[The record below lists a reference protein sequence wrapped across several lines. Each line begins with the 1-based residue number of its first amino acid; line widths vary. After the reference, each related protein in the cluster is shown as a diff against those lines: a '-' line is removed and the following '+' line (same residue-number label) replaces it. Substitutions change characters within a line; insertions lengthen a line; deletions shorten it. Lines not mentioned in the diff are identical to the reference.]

1 MMRSSHKAGFLMASI
16 CLLVIYFCAS
26 GYANERIPDRRQDVQ
41 EVLTRLE
48 SRMSGIQTLKTNF
61 VQEKKLAV
69 LERSLV
75 LKGTVFMQKPALLAW
90 HVREPLRYSLVI
102 DDEVVRQWDE
112 ETDRIQRISL
122 SKNVPFKTVLGQ
134 MKEWFSGTYSA
145 LLEEYDVTVLKGNG
159 LALRFVPRSSSLAY
173 NVIKSVTIVLREDER
188 YIHQLRIEEKGGDS
202 TILTFVDT
210 LFNVPIDSSAWE
222 VKPSVR

>member
-1 MMRSSHKAGFLMASI
+1 MAPICLFLICLYAAGF
-16 CLLVIYFCAS
+16 
-26 GYANERIPDRRQDVQ
+26 ANERIPDRLRDVQ

-48 SRMSGIQTLKTNF
+48 RKMSGIQTLKTDF
-61 VQEKKLAV
+61 VQEKKLAI

-75 LKGTVFMQKPALLAW
+75 LKGTVFMQKPSLLAW

-145 LLEEYDVTVLKGNG
+145 LLEEYDVTVLNSNG
-159 LALRFVPRSSSLAY
+159 LALRFVPRSNSLAY

-188 YIHQLRIEEKGGDS
+188 YIHQIRIEEKGGDS